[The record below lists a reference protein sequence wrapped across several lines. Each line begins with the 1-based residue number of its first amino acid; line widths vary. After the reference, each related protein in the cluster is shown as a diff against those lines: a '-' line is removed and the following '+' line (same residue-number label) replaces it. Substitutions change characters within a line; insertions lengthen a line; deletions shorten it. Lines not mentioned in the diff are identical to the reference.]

1 MITLKQF
8 LDLSQ
13 YRITEGS
20 DYYCNIPD
28 LFCLSVWNGDHDG
41 WSFSVVFSTKNNQRV
56 YMVEVCDYKNNRAY
70 RLKDKEIE
78 SNKQAWDEVDFI
90 DLDVDEDFVAKAN
103 AIVAGEKYDT
113 RVTIEL
119 DLDDDLLI
127 QLCMLAH
134 KQDITLN
141 RLVENILWEMIRKHE
156 NDLA

>member
-1 MITLKQF
+1 MITLKQW

-20 DYYCNIPD
+20 DYYCNIPN
-28 LFCLSVWNGDHDG
+28 LFCLSAWNGDHDG
-41 WSFSVVFSTKNNQRV
+41 WSFSVVFDPKDNQRV

-70 RLKDKEIE
+70 RIKDE
-78 SNKQAWDEVDFI
+78 SIKSDRQAWDDVNFVDLEVDNDFI
-90 DLDVDEDFVAKAN
+90 TKAS

-113 RVTIEL
+113 RVTIEI

-127 QLCMLAH
+127 QLCMMAH

-141 RLVENILWEMIRKHE
+141 QLVENILWETIRKHE
-156 NDLA
+156 NDIA